1 MSIICR
7 LQYRLK
13 QASQKGKNLVQNKQ
27 FGVNLLLYKLFFV
40 SENMVIMSNL

>member
-13 QASQKGKNLVQNKQ
+13 QASQKAKNFAQNKQ
-27 FGVNLLLYKLFFV
+27 FGINLLLYKLFSV